1 MLKVRIQYIL
11 YLKLIVLYFCLFS
24 LFNQEL
30 IIFNVFYIITFIIAL
45 WNYKIILTA
54 EESNSY
60 KNIINDVTINK
71 NEIN

>member
-24 LFNQEL
+24 LFNQKC
-30 IIFNVFYIITFIIAL
+30 IIFNVFYIITLIIAL

-54 EESNSY
+54 EESNYY

>member
-11 YLKLIVLYFCLFS
+11 YLQLIVLYFCLFP

-30 IIFNVFYIITFIIAL
+30 IIFNVFYIITLIIAL
-45 WNYKIILTA
+45 WNYKFILTV
-54 EESNSY
+54 EESNYY
-60 KNIINDVTINK
+60 KNIIDDVTINK

>member
-11 YLKLIVLYFCLFS
+11 YLQLIVLYFCLFP

-30 IIFNVFYIITFIIAL
+30 IIFNVFYIITLIIAL
-45 WNYKIILTA
+45 WNYKFILTA